1 MGATDPN
8 GIGSTLKTFSY
19 TSLLEY
25 LQKILEAGEKT
36 ENSPYLLIMATIQG
50 MICGCGDTAH
60 IKTRFLIP
68 LLEP

>member
-8 GIGSTLKTFSY
+8 GIGSILKAFSY

-25 LQKILEAGEKT
+25 LQKTLEAGEKT
-36 ENSPYLLIMATIQG
+36 EKSPYLLIIASIQG

-60 IKTRFLIP
+60 IKTHFLIH